1 MLKIN
6 SKRNINLFSKRSN
19 FYSVFLFHGVI
30 KKNNFSVRNYNQKHI
45 NEKKFVSFIR
55 HIKKVGT
62 SLSIDEII
70 YNKKNNFRLPKNTFN
85 ISFDDGFY
93 NNYSVAAPILD
104 DHNIKT
110 TFYFSTDF
118 LEKNSMSWID
128 KIEYCFELTDQKS
141 IFLSETRE
149 LNLSTNHRKIESLEK
164 IRKIVKN
171 NFKIK
176 IKKFV
181 SKIFKKCC
189 VQEINSSNNILDKKI
204 SWNKVNELKNNK
216 LFTVGGHSHEHFPL
230 TYYNQLECDK
240 QLNKAFKLFK
250 SKTGIN
256 LKHFSYPEGQKIDYN
271 ELIIKKLIN
280 RGIIC
285 SPTAISG
292 FNSLTSNLFHLKRI
306 II

>member
-1 MLKIN
+1 MSKIN
-6 SKRNINLFSKRSN
+6 TKTNNKLFSYRSN

-45 NEKKFVSFIR
+45 SEKKFIAFIKY
-55 HIKKVGT
+55 IKKVGT

-70 YNKKNNFRLPKNTFN
+70 YNKKNKFKLPKNAFN

-93 NNYSVAAPILD
+93 NNYSIAAPILD
-104 DHNIKT
+104 DHNINT

-128 KIEYCFELTDQKS
+128 KIEYCFELTNQKS
-141 IFLSETRE
+141 IYLPETKE
-149 LNLSTNHRKIESLEK
+149 LNLINNYRKIESLEK

-176 IKKFV
+176 IDKFV
-181 SKIFKKCC
+181 SKIFKKCY

-204 SWNKVNELKNNK
+204 SWNKVKKLKNNK
-216 LFTVGGHSHEHFPL
+216 LFTIGGHSHEHLPL
-230 TYYNQLECDK
+230 TYFSDAECND
-240 QLNKAFKLFK
+240 QLNKTFTLFQK
-250 SKTGIN
+250 KIGIN
-256 LKHFSYPEGQKIDYN
+256 LKHFSYPEGQKVDYN
-271 ELIIKKLIN
+271 SLIIRKLIK

-285 SPTAISG
+285 SPTAITG
-292 FNSLTSNLFHLKRI
+292 FNSLNSNLFHLKRI